1 MKQLPLFRGID
12 YHLVELDASEIERRV
27 ADHIASALRRRHPFA
42 VCTGVR
48 RADGRKVWRITEA
61 PGGYGHG

>member
-12 YHLVELDASEIERRV
+12 YHLVELDATRIERNV
-27 ADHIASALRRRHPFA
+27 ADHIASALRKRHPFA

-48 RADGRKVWRITEA
+48 RADGRRVWRITEA
-61 PGGYGHG
+61 PGG